1 VRQSAHG
8 HRLIRKEEE
17 MLFTKSQIRK
27 CSGERSVAKEDGM
40 NSEKMSDKNGS
51 IGILRTIR
59 SIAGVRVAALSVL
72 VVAFSATAMA
82 SCGDSLSAMAA
93 AAASVRNQSQVS
105 QSSLQNGSAA
115 ASDNAVNTSIVG
127 LWHIRF
133 QVGDQTIQEAFQI
146 WNTGGTEV
154 HNPNVDPRSG
164 SICLGVWKEK
174 APRTFRLTH
183 RVWSYDV
190 SGNFLGT
197 INLTETLVLGDRG
210 NTHSGSFTLDF
221 YDPSGN
227 FLFEVPG
234 SVIGERI
241 SIN

>member
-1 VRQSAHG
+1 MR
-8 HRLIRKEEE
+8 
-17 MLFTKSQIRK
+17 FTKSEIRK
-27 CSGERSVAKEDGM
+27 SSGERFVAKEAGM
-40 NSEKMSDKNGS
+40 NSEKMSGKNAS
-51 IGILRTIR
+51 SGILRTIL

-93 AAASVRNQSQVS
+93 AAASVRSQSQVS
-105 QSSLQNGSAA
+105 QSSVQNGSAA

-164 SICLGVWKEK
+164 SICLGVWKEA
-174 APRTFRLTH
+174 APRTFKLTH
-183 RVWSYDV
+183 LVWSYDV

-197 INLTETLVLGDRG
+197 INLTETLVLGDKG
-210 NTHSGSFTLDF
+210 TSHNGSFTLDF

-234 SVIGERI
+234 TVVGERI

>member
-1 VRQSAHG
+1 
-8 HRLIRKEEE
+8 
-17 MLFTKSQIRK
+17 
-27 CSGERSVAKEDGM
+27 
-40 NSEKMSDKNGS
+40 
-51 IGILRTIR
+51 
-59 SIAGVRVAALSVL
+59 
-72 VVAFSATAMA
+72 
-82 SCGDSLSAMAA
+82 MAA
-93 AAASVRNQSQVS
+93 AAASVRSQSQVS
-105 QSSLQNGSAA
+105 QSSVQNGSAA
-115 ASDNAVNTSIVG
+115 TSDNAVNTSIVG

-146 WNTGGTEV
+146 WNAGGTEV

-164 SICLGVWKEK
+164 SICLGVWKEA
-174 APRTFRLTH
+174 APRTFKLTH

-210 NTHSGSFTLDF
+210 NSHNGSFTLDF

-234 SVIGERI
+234 TVVGERI